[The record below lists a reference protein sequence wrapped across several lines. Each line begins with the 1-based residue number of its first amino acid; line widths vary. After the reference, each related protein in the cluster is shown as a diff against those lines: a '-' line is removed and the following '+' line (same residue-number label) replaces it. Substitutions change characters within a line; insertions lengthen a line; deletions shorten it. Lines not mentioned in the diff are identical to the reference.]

1 MITKHK
7 DHTCKECQHKLT
19 SFMDLLKHVAEQ
31 HDQEAA
37 EEKGEQD
44 EQKVEEK
51 NNFAFSES
59 MLDKLQS

>member
-31 HDQEAA
+31 HGREAA
-37 EEKGEQD
+37 EEKGQQD

-51 NNFAFSES
+51 NNFA
-59 MLDKLQS
+59 LG